1 MKRKALKAAFPLTL
15 PVRAGYLFLGL
26 GFGILLESKG
36 FSFLWAFFMS
46 IIIYAGSMQYA
57 AIDLLAAGASLITTA
72 LMTVIIQIRHLF
84 YGLSLIEKYKDTGKK
99 KIMMIYE
106 LTDETY
112 SLVATSEPPEG
123 VDAGWFYF
131 FISML
136 DHSYWIIGCTLGAL
150 FGSLVSFNTKGVDFV
165 MTALFI
171 VLFVNQWLDTKEH
184 RPALIGVGCSLICLL
199 LFGADRFIV
208 PAMLSILAI
217 LSIFRKTLDKEDELH
232 ADS

>member
-15 PVRAGYLFLGL
+15 PVMAGYLFLGL

-99 KIMMIYE
+99 KFMMIYE

-123 VDAGWFYF
+123 VDTGWFYF

>member
-1 MKRKALKAAFPLTL
+1 MKRKALKAAFPLTF
-15 PVRAGYLFLGL
+15 PVMAGYLFLGL

-36 FSFLWAFFMS
+36 FSFPWAAFMAV
-46 IIIYAGSMQYA
+46 IIYAGSMQYV

-72 LMTVIIQIRHLF
+72 IMTVMIQIRHLF
-84 YGLSLIEKYKDTGKK
+84 YGLSIIEKYKHIGKK
-99 KIMMIYE
+99 KWLMVHE

-131 FISML
+131 FISLL

-150 FGSLVSFNTKGVDFV
+150 FGSLVSFNTEGVDFV

-184 RPALIGVGCSLICLL
+184 RPALIGVGCSALCLVV
-199 LFGADRFIV
+199 FGADNFIV

-217 LSIFRKTLDKEDELH
+217 LSIFRKKFDREETTD
-232 ADS
+232 ADN